1 MAEKGKAH
9 IRYKNN
15 AGVIVPG
22 ASTIANM
29 LDKPALVPWANK
41 LGLQGI
47 NSNDYSKSMAQIGTL
62 AHAMIMAEVKGETAD
77 TAEYSQEQISK
88 AENSYLSWLEWVKG
102 KEITPIVVEKSMVS
116 ETYQFGGTPDFL
128 GEIDGKIILADYK
141 TGGIWREAYFQ
152 TCAYRQLTIDNGYP
166 KAEKILILGIPRTE
180 DEKFQEVS
188 YTSFDKGWEVF
199 VYLLKVY
206 NLLKEIK

>member
-1 MAEKGKAH
+1 MADKGKAH
-9 IRYKNN
+9 IRYKNRD
-15 AGVIVPG
+15 GRIIPG

-29 LDKPALVPWANK
+29 LDKPALAPWANK

-47 NSNDYSKSMAQIGTL
+47 NSNDYAKGMAQIGTL
-62 AHAMIMAEVKGETAD
+62 AHAMIMATLKSEKVD
-77 TAEYSQEQISK
+77 TSEYSQEQISK
-88 AENSYLSWLEWVKG
+88 AENSYLSWLEWSKG
-102 KEITPIVVEKSMVS
+102 KIIKPVIIETPMVS

-128 GEIDGKIILADYK
+128 GEIDGVMTLADYK

-152 TCAYRQLTIDNGYP
+152 TCAYIQLAIENGYP
-166 KAEKILILGIPRTE
+166 SVRRILILGIPRTE
-180 DEKFQEVS
+180 DEKFQEVT